1 MKVLE
6 PGQGLA
12 GPRRGMDL
20 VGGLGTVRLQTPA
33 SRAEC
38 SDGDRGRSAA
48 TGKQGSPLELCS
60 VDPVRGGLSQGTSQ
74 LWEEGCLVLHRCQGA
89 EEAGSKVL
97 SGAALLL
104 WAFGLCCIL
113 SLTLIYGSGSGF

>member
-1 MKVLE
+1 M
-6 PGQGLA
+6 
-12 GPRRGMDL
+12 
-20 VGGLGTVRLQTPA
+20 GGLGTARLQTPA

-38 SDGDRGRSAA
+38 SDGVRGRSAA

-60 VDPVRGGLSQGTSQ
+60 VDPVRGGLSQGPASSGKKAA
-74 LWEEGCLVLHRCQGA
+74 LFSIAVSGA
-89 EEAGSKVL
+89 EEARSKVL